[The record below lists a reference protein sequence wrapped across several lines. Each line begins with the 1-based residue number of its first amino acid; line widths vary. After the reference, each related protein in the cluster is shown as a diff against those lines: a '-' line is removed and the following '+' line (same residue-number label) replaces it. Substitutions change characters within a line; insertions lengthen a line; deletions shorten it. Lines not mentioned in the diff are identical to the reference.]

1 MQSIKKGSCHYTRAQ
16 LTRMRHLKRSYVRRH
31 QTQFGILVPSNV
43 RNALILDKEN
53 KNNKWEES
61 VKRETGGII
70 EHKDLPI
77 STPWK

>member
-1 MQSIKKGSCHYTRAQ
+1 
-16 LTRMRHLKRSYVRRH
+16 
-31 QTQFGILVPSNV
+31 
-43 RNALILDKEN
+43 LILDKEN